1 MVPQVSK
8 ALYQK
13 LALLSIKFPELIPE
27 ELTNVHSLV
36 RKFVSWKNP
45 KCAVGRK
52 ISSFQQELGTID
64 SRSGNFIYSKGCG
77 GEGVLQTILESFS
90 AKNQSE
96 TGATVFK
103 TQELSIDKEIM
114 KILDKGAIKNME

>member
-1 MVPQVSK
+1 MTQD
-8 ALYQK
+8 QEI
-13 LALLSIKFPELIPE
+13 LSIVKG
-27 ELTNVHSLV
+27 
-36 RKFVSWKNP
+36 
-45 KCAVGRK
+45 VG
-52 ISSFQQELGTID
+52 
-64 SRSGNFIYSKGCG
+64 G

>member
-1 MVPQVSK
+1 MQLAGRLAHFSK
-8 ALYQK
+8 NQEQLTQDQEI
-13 LALLSIKFPELIPE
+13 LSI
-27 ELTNVHSLV
+27 V
-36 RKFVSWKNP
+36 
-45 KCAVGRK
+45 
-52 ISSFQQELGTID
+52 
-64 SRSGNFIYSKGCG
+64 KGVG